1 MKRAVVGLALV
12 ALAGCAFLLW
22 QNARLRHRVR
32 GASVTGPER
41 GSDQRPARAR
51 AADPGPTD
59 PAGVREALTEA
70 LPAQD
75 DGLSAAAAWRHW
87 AVEFFKPL
95 PDEDLGMYRDRVL
108 PVVQSVWDPQRAR
121 VERQRERFEK
131 AANLSLAQ
139 RQELDAAVDEASE
152 ALKDRLM
159 QGILSEELMPPW
171 KPSTAVAFARD
182 ILDTVDKANQRM
194 RSSLDAD
201 QLEILATSPFDMA
214 DYLLFATRWED
225 LLNAVIPP
233 TQEP

>member
-1 MKRAVVGLALV
+1 MKRAVAGLAL
-12 ALAGCAFLLW
+12 ALTGVCLFLLW
-22 QNARLRHRVR
+22 QNVRLRHRVR
-32 GASVTGPER
+32 SGSPGRAQQ
-41 GSDQRPARAR
+41 GSDQRSRQSAV
-51 AADPGPTD
+51 ADPGPTD
-59 PAGVREALTEA
+59 PEGVRQALTEA

-75 DGLSAAAAWRHW
+75 DGMSAAAAWRHW

-108 PVVQSVWDPQRAR
+108 PVVQAVWDPQRGR

-131 AANLSLAQ
+131 TANLSVEQ
-139 RQELDAAVDEASE
+139 RREIDAAVSEASE

-171 KPSTAVAFARD
+171 KPTTAVTFARD
-182 ILDTVDKANQRM
+182 VLDTVVKADQRM
-194 RSSLDAD
+194 RASLTDE
-201 QLEILATSPFDMA
+201 QLEALAGSPFDMA

-233 TQEP
+233 TGP